1 MEMYDKSIVITKLFR
16 TKTKRLSGKQNN
28 NTLK

>member
-16 TKTKRLSGKQNN
+16 TKRNDLTENK
-28 NTLK
+28 TIIH